1 MAKIENKRIRKRSM
15 KNFTTEK
22 CLSILDSKQ
31 WNMEVSETMNVDGLA
46 NIFNKNIEE
55 SLNEIAPY

>member
-1 MAKIENKRIRKRSM
+1 M

-22 CLSILDSKQ
+22 WLSILDSKQ
-31 WNMEVSETMNVDGLA
+31 WNIEVSVTMNVDGLA
-46 NIFNKNIEE
+46 NIFDKNIEE